1 MILLLYVSHLKLI
14 KCCWSRLM
22 FSDKNVLEQFY
33 LVNFF
38 GVTKLIFFFSCFL
51 NEFVKIL
58 IQFRLHKYAFTCDI
72 SKMFLIIRLT
82 KGTYAMRFLW
92 RDCNEEEEEKIYRML
107 VLAFDLNSSPYQ
119 APWVTRRHAERL
131 KKRIRTCM
139 LIYLTQNVCR

>member
-92 RDCNEEEEEKIYRML
+92 RDCNEEEEDNIYRML
-107 VLAFDLNSSPYQ
+107 CWYLISIVVHIKPLGSQL
-119 APWVTRRHAERL
+119 RRHAERF
-131 KKRIRTCM
+131 KKEFELACESI
-139 LIYLTQNVCR
+139 